1 MRRPLCL
8 LCLFY
13 VAGLILILEMFP
25 AFKRENELLQDKKMC
40 TLSGEVYRTEY
51 KNDKSVLY
59 LNASKAGT
67 PGLRAICY
75 VEDREIFSKIK
86 IGNQVSVRGTCR
98 LFDEASNDGQFD
110 GRMYYRIQGISC
122 FMTGCQVSLEDNAFK
137 PYEQGL
143 FTIRCHLS
151 QILERSLP
159 ERYAG
164 IMQAMFLGEK
174 DGLDGE
180 IKELFQRNGIS
191 HILAISGL
199 HISFLGMGLFR
210 LLKKIRIP
218 PLAGAVFST
227 GFIVSFGIMTGN
239 SASTIRSIVMF
250 LLFILAGLCG
260 RTYDMLTAAALSAAV
275 LLLKQPLYIYHSGF
289 LLSFGAVTGI
299 ALLMPSVENLLP
311 EKAPSE
317 SMILNRGKKEKAV
330 RFLKQKIKSSIT
342 ASFSIS
348 LATLPIQL
356 YFFYTFPLYSVFLN
370 LFIIP
375 LTGILMVSGATGLLL
390 SCVAPFWGTVFMMPC
405 KWILSICEGLCRL
418 FDSLPGGN
426 LVLGKSKLWQI
437 LLYYGLLLWMVFMRE
452 SFGKESSGKESS
464 GKEFFGK
471 ESSGKEFFGKGSFGK
486 KFFGKGSFGKKSFAK
501 KFYGKMLHEKDFSG
515 KRPLRKNNFSRKQR
529 IFIILAGVFLLCI
542 RPRGA
547 TVLTM
552 LDIGQGDCMV
562 IEEKSGYNILVDGG
576 SSDVS
581 KVGLYRIIPYLKSH
595 GIGSLDYVFVSHADS
610 DHMSG
615 ILEMLSEEGKEEIKI
630 KHLVLTKFA
639 MSDSAYNELLAYAN
653 QKNIKVLMVSEGDR
667 FEIGNTCWECLYPE
681 TNEAGDGNDQ
691 SMVLFMECGGIGT
704 LFTGDLP
711 GEKEEKA
718 LEKMGDRNIHILK
731 VAHHGSKYSTTE
743 EFLKNCLPR
752 TAIVSAGKNNSYG
765 HPHKEVLERLEK
777 RGCGI
782 YGTYLKGAI
791 TIRYEKRKYSVLT
804 YKKM

>member
-13 VAGLILILEMFP
+13 VAGLILILELFP
-25 AFKRENELLQDKKMC
+25 AFKGEKELLQDKKMC
-40 TLSGEVYRTEY
+40 TLSGEVYRMEY
-51 KNDKSVLY
+51 KNGKSVLY
-59 LNASKAGT
+59 LKASKAGT

-75 VEDREIFSKIK
+75 LEDRENFSKIK

-122 FMTGCQVSLEDNAFK
+122 FVTGCQVSLEDDAFK

-143 FTIRCHLS
+143 FVIRCYLS
-151 QILERSLP
+151 GILERSLP

-174 DGLDGE
+174 DGLDRE

-218 PLAGAVFST
+218 PLAGAVISAC
-227 GFIVSFGIMTGN
+227 FIVSFGIMTGN

-260 RTYDMLTAAALSAAV
+260 RTYDMLTAAALSAAI

-289 LLSFGAVTGI
+289 LLSFGSVTGI
-299 ALLMPSVENLLP
+299 ALLMPSVEKLLP

-330 RFLKQKIKSSIT
+330 RFLKQKVKSSLT

-375 LTGILMVSGATGLLL
+375 LTGILMVSGATGLFL

-405 KWILSICEGLCRL
+405 KWILLICEGLCRL

-426 LVLGKSKLWQI
+426 PVLGKPKLWQI
-437 LLYYGLLLWMVFMRE
+437 LIYYGLLLWMVFMRE
-452 SFGKESSGKESS
+452 SSGKKHF
-464 GKEFFGK
+464 GKEFFK
-471 ESSGKEFFGKGSFGK
+471 KRFFGKT
-486 KFFGKGSFGKKSFAK
+486 
-501 KFYGKMLHEKDFSG
+501 FYGKTFQG
-515 KRPLRKNNFSRKQR
+515 KRSLRIKNFTRKGR
-529 IFIILAGVFLLCI
+529 IVILMAGVFLLCI

-547 TVLTM
+547 TALTM

-581 KVGLYRIIPYLKSH
+581 EVGQYRIIPYLKSH

-610 DHMSG
+610 DHISG

-630 KHLVLTKFA
+630 KHLALTKFA

-667 FEIGNTCWECLYPE
+667 FEIGNTCWKCLYPE
-681 TNEAGDGNDQ
+681 TDEAGDGNDQ

-711 GEKEEKA
+711 GEKEGKV
-718 LEKMGDRNIHILK
+718 LEEMRDRNVRILK

-743 EFLKNCLPR
+743 EFLKNCLPK

-765 HPHKEVLERLEK
+765 HPHKEVLERLEE
-777 RGCGI
+777 RGCGV
-782 YGTYLKGAI
+782 YGTYLNGSI
-791 TIRYEKRKYSVLT
+791 TIRYEKKKYSVLT

>member
-13 VAGLILILEMFP
+13 VAGLILILELFP
-25 AFKRENELLQDKKMC
+25 AFKGENELLQDKKMC
-40 TLSGEVYRTEY
+40 TLSGEVYRMEY
-51 KNDKSVLY
+51 KNGKSVLY
-59 LNASKAGT
+59 LKASKTGA
-67 PGLRAICY
+67 PGLQAICY
-75 VEDREIFSKIK
+75 LEDRKNFSKIK

-110 GRMYYRIQGISC
+110 GRMYYRIQEISC
-122 FMTGCQVSLEDNAFK
+122 FMTGCQVFLEDDAFK

-143 FTIRCHLS
+143 FVIRCYLS
-151 QILERSLP
+151 RILERSLP

-174 DGLDGE
+174 DRLDGE

-260 RTYDMLTAAALSAAV
+260 RTYDMLTAAALSAAI

-330 RFLKQKIKSSIT
+330 RFLKQKVKSSIT

-375 LTGILMVSGATGLLL
+375 LTGILMVSGAAGLFL
-390 SCVAPFWGTVFMMPC
+390 SCLAPFLETVFMMPC
-405 KWILSICEGLCRL
+405 KWILLIFEGLCRL

-426 LVLGKSKLWQI
+426 PVLGKPKLWQI

-452 SFGKESSGKESS
+452 SSGKESS
-464 GKEFFGK
+464 GKEFF
-471 ESSGKEFFGKGSFGK
+471 EKEFF
-486 KFFGKGSFGKKSFAK
+486 
-501 KFYGKMLHEKDFSG
+501 G

-552 LDIGQGDCMV
+552 LDIGQGDCLV

-581 KVGLYRIIPYLKSH
+581 EVGQYRMIPYLKSH

-615 ILEMLSEEGKEEIKI
+615 ILEMLSEEGKEKIKI

-639 MSDSAYNELLAYAN
+639 MSDSAYDELLTYAN
-653 QKNIKVLMVSEGDR
+653 HKNIKVLMVSEGDR
-667 FEIGNTCWECLYPE
+667 FEIGNTCWECLYPG
-681 TNEAGDGNDQ
+681 TDEAGEGNDQ

-711 GEKEEKA
+711 EEKEEKV
-718 LEKMGDRNIHILK
+718 LEEMGDRNIHILK

-743 EFLKNCLPR
+743 EFLENCLPR

-765 HPHKEVLERLEK
+765 HPHKEVLERLEE

>member
-13 VAGLILILEMFP
+13 VAGLILILELFP
-25 AFKRENELLQDKKMC
+25 TFKGENEQLQDKKMC
-40 TLSGEVYRTEY
+40 TLSGEVYRMEY

-59 LNASKAGT
+59 LKASKAGA
-67 PGLRAICY
+67 PDLRAICY

-110 GRMYYRIQGISC
+110 GRMYYRIQGIFC
-122 FMTGCQVSLEDNAFK
+122 FVTGCQVSLEDNAFK

-143 FTIRCHLS
+143 FVVRCYLS
-151 QILERSLP
+151 RILERSLP

-174 DGLDGE
+174 GGLDQE

-199 HISFLGMGLFR
+199 HISFLGMGIFR

-218 PLAGAVFST
+218 SLAGAVFST

-260 RTYDMLTAAALSAAV
+260 RTYDMLTAAALSAAI

-299 ALLMPSVENLLP
+299 ALLMPSVEKLLP

-317 SMILNRGKKEKAV
+317 SMILNRGKKEKTV
-330 RFLKQKIKSSIT
+330 RFLKQKVKSSLT
-342 ASFSIS
+342 ASLSIS

-375 LTGILMVSGATGLLL
+375 LMGILMASGAAGLFL
-390 SCVAPFWGTVFMMPC
+390 SALVPSWGTVFMTPC
-405 KWILSICEGLCRL
+405 KWILMICEGLCRL

-426 LVLGKSKLWQI
+426 PVPGKPKLWQI
-437 LLYYGLLLWMVFMRE
+437 VIYYGLLLGMVFMRD
-452 SFGKESSGKESS
+452 FSGKELF
-464 GKEFFGK
+464 GKEFFR
-471 ESSGKEFFGKGSFGK
+471 KEFFQKR
-486 KFFGKGSFGKKSFAK
+486 FFGKT
-501 KFYGKMLHEKDFSG
+501 LSG
-515 KRPLRKNNFSRKQR
+515 KTFPGKRSLRKNNSNRKR
-529 IFIILAGVFLLCI
+529 YIFIILAGVFLLCI
-542 RPRGA
+542 RLRGA
-547 TVLTM
+547 TALTM

-581 KVGLYRIIPYLKSH
+581 GVGQYRMIPYLKSH

-610 DHMSG
+610 DHISG

-639 MSDSAYNELLAYAN
+639 MNDSAYDELLAYAN
-653 QKNIKVLMVSEGDR
+653 RRKVKVLIISEGDR
-667 FEIGNTCWECLYPE
+667 FEIGNTCWECLYPGM
-681 TNEAGDGNDQ
+681 NEEGEGNDQ

-711 GEKEEKA
+711 GEREGKVTEEI
-718 LEKMGDRNIHILK
+718 EDRNIQILK

-743 EFLKNCLPR
+743 EFLENCLPK

-765 HPHKEVLERLEK
+765 HPHKEVLERLEEN
-777 RGCGI
+777 GCGI

-791 TIRYEKRKYSVLT
+791 TIRYGKRKYSVLT